1 MEFNFTFAVIASRVG
16 MIARIYVGLDPWR
29 FLGSVALMA
38 TLLPLAFK
46 LLGTGLESD
55 SRATEQA
62 VASAIEATIAA
73 VPSILVGELAG
84 YCAGFILGTVKRVV
98 GIR

>member
-1 MEFNFTFAVIASRVG
+1 MEFNFTFAVIASLVG
-16 MIARIYVGLDPWR
+16 MIARPYIGLDPWR

-38 TLLPLAFK
+38 TPLPLAFR
-46 LLGTGLESD
+46 LLGTGLEND
-55 SRATEQA
+55 PRATEQA
-62 VASAIEATIAA
+62 VASVIEAAIAA

-84 YCAGFILGTVKRVV
+84 YCAGFILGSVKRVV